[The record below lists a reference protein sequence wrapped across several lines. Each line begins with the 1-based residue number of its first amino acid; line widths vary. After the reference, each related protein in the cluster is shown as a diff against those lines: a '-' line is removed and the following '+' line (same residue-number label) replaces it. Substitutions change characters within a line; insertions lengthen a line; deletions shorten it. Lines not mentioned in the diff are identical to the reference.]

1 MKLLRS
7 RLGLL
12 LGLVLLAARA
22 AHCQER
28 PAALPKVV
36 LLGDSIRLSYTPY
49 VQKALADKAVVVSPK
64 ANGGDSSRV
73 LKNLDEWAIRE
84 QPAVIHFNCGIHD
97 IKKSKTSGKFQVPP
111 DEYESNLRNIV
122 QRLRS
127 ETKAVVLFAL
137 TTPVEDARAAK
148 GRKKVDYEL
157 LEASAKQYNDI
168 ARRVMQELKVP
179 VNDLRAALGDA
190 EEHAKLLGGD
200 GIH

>member
-12 LGLVLLAARA
+12 LGLVLLVARA

-64 ANGGDSSRV
+64 ANGGDSGRV

-148 GRKKVDYEL
+148 GRQKVDYEL
-157 LEASAKQYNDI
+157 LEASAK
-168 ARRVMQELKVP
+168 
-179 VNDLRAALGDA
+179 
-190 EEHAKLLGGD
+190 
-200 GIH
+200 